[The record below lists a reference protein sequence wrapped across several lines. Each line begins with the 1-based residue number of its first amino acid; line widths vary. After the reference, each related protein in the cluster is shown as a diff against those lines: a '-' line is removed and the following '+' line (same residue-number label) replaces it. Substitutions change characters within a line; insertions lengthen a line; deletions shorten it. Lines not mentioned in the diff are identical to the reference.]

1 MKSAKGTSG
10 ETVTSVV
17 TYSFRKSENFRNVL
31 ASVFF
36 SGSHYGQLGA
46 FFLAHHCTLYN
57 VNKFNDTI
65 KLLEAKKSKN
75 EKVVKK

>member
-17 TYSFRKSENFRNVL
+17 KYSFKKSENFRNVL

-36 SGSHYGQLGA
+36 EGA
-46 FFLAHHCTLYN
+46 ITDSSEPFFLAHHCTLYN

-75 EKVVKK
+75 EKQP